1 MNSGSRLGIQ
11 SKQFMNK
18 KDFKIYLLHL
28 FEMFTKHKMVEDS
41 QELSSSLWQVQE
53 LKYQVSTY
61 LDGSKVIKLTK
72 LMCSLDVQKGCIII
86 RVRKSVE
93 IELNNVF
100 LTKRFLFLVPFE
112 RRNDVSGV
120 ACMVYSL
127 KLDQSSDS

>member
-1 MNSGSRLGIQ
+1 
-11 SKQFMNK
+11 
-18 KDFKIYLLHL
+18 
-28 FEMFTKHKMVEDS
+28 MFTKHKMVEDS
-41 QELSSSLWQVQE
+41 SELSSSLWQVQE

-72 LMCSLDVQKGCIII
+72 LMRSLDVQKGCIII

-100 LTKRFLFLVPFE
+100 LTKRFLFLVHFE
-112 RRNDVSGV
+112 RRNAVSGV

-127 KLDQSSDS
+127 KLDKSSDS